1 MYDFRDDRDLIK
13 FKERLQQAR
22 KDMNYRQDT
31 FAEAL
36 HFSSR
41 SSVGNWESVKS
52 NSIPTLENFV
62 AVCNVLQVDPNY
74 LLGVNDFPSE
84 ENHAISKVI
93 GIAED
98 NVLQMRTD
106 KEASSFIDFIL
117 SAAELSELLRRI
129 KQICYYGM
137 ISEAQETTFTP
148 EALKRIQTAFD
159 EFYRNVFPL
168 DMNIDRFAQYIQK
181 EFKWQPEKISID
193 KYIFSVITDNEYNNI
208 LFDHPG
214 FEEKTDS
221 EKYDILIWD
230 IASTSYEYML
240 GQPIMELAEQ
250 EITKALNGIV
260 KRYINSQVQNFIKR
274 PRKNFIP

>member
-1 MYDFRDDRDLIK
+1 MYDFRDNSDLVK
-13 FKERLQQAR
+13 FKERLQQTR
-22 KDMNYRQDT
+22 KNMNYRQDT

-36 HFSSR
+36 HFSGR
-41 SSVGNWESVKS
+41 SSVGNWESMRS

-74 LLGVNDFPSE
+74 LLGVSDFPSE
-84 ENHAISKVI
+84 ENHAISNAI
-93 GIAED
+93 GLTEE
-98 NVLQMRTD
+98 NVQQMRDST
-106 KEASSFIDFIL
+106 ETSRFVDFIL
-117 SAAELSELLRRI
+117 SSPELKELLYRI

-148 EALKRIQTAFD
+148 DALMRIQKAYN
-159 EFYRNVFPL
+159 EFFHNVFPL
-168 DMNIDRFAQYIQK
+168 DMNAEQFAQYIQK

-193 KYIFSVITDNEYNNI
+193 EYIFSVITDNEYNNI

-214 FEEKTDS
+214 FEEKTDL

-230 IASTSYEYML
+230 IATTSYEYMM

-250 EITKALNGIV
+250 EIVKSLNGIV
-260 KRYINSQVQNFIKR
+260 KGYIDSQIQNF
-274 PRKNFIP
+274 KNRLR